1 MYGLRRGR
9 INRAT
14 YWLCLVVISAIFA
27 AIIALTGKRVPFGEI
42 ALIVLCVPRLHDIG
56 QSGWWVGGM
65 IIAEI
70 AVMIA
75 ALASL
80 PEDQAL
86 AVLGL
91 FGLLILVGLVV
102 LGALP
107 GQPGPNRFG
116 PPPAPGLSF
125 GRSEEGPEKQF

>member
-27 AIIALTGKRVPFGEI
+27 AIIASTGQRVPFGEI

-65 IIAEI
+65 IIAE
-70 AVMIA
+70 AVVMIA

-80 PEDQAL
+80 PEDQVL

-91 FGLLILVGLVV
+91 FGLLILIGLVA

-116 PPPAPGLSF
+116 SPPAQGLSF

>member
-1 MYGLRRGR
+1 MYSLTRGR

-14 YWLCLVVISAIFA
+14 YWLCLVVITAIFA
-27 AIIALTGKRVPFGEI
+27 AIIAFTDKRVPYGEI
-42 ALIVLCVPRLHDIG
+42 VLIVLCVPRLHDVG
-56 QSGWWVGGM
+56 RSGWWVGGVL
-65 IIAEI
+65 IAEI
-70 AVMIA
+70 VIVVT

-86 AVLGL
+86 MVVGL
-91 FGLLILVGLVV
+91 FSLFILVGLVV

-125 GRSEEGPEKQF
+125 GRPVEGPEKQF